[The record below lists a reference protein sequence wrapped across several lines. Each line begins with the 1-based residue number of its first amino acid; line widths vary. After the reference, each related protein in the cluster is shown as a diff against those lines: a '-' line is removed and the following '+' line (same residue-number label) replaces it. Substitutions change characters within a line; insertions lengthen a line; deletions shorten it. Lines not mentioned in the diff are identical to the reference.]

1 MEEEGEPRSDA
12 PKLPWFRLLV
22 LVLFIAGG
30 VIAARSLGLSPSE
43 IVERLREAMVS
54 AGPLGVGLFVVVFAV
69 GELAH
74 IPGVVFVAAAALAYG
89 RLAGGMVGYA
99 GAVFSVAVSFWVVR
113 TIGGKALA
121 AIERPWVRRI
131 LDRLE
136 SQPIRVIVI
145 LRLLLWMAPP
155 LNYAL
160 AMSNVR
166 FRDYIIGSAI
176 GLVVPIALAATFL
189 DYAIVYFLAP

>member
-1 MEEEGEPRSDA
+1 LEEEGEPRSDA